1 MKNNFFFSVCVIL
14 ISFLFIQNSLAQG
27 LNFIEKEDLDEIDK
41 FENTDLGF
49 AELHAIPHLKKLT
62 LSIYRG

>member
-1 MKNNFFFSVCVIL
+1 MINNFFFNVCVIL

-49 AELHAIPHLKKLT
+49 AEL
-62 LSIYRG
+62 R